1 MVRSSLNDVEQRYN
15 QQMERATLM
24 EEELI
29 AKNQL
34 EEENQRLRDEIRGET
49 FKALVSLGGE

>member
-1 MVRSSLNDVEQRYN
+1 
-15 QQMERATLM
+15 M